1 VDPGRTEPPARI
13 IPKII
18 SGLDDIVPGS
28 LESISK
34 PYSTVFE
41 SIVPVS
47 RPEVAEMTKLYE
59 NYQRMAMIAY
69 ANEMADACI
78 PHGVGPFEVC
88 SAAATNH
95 SDMHRSHPA

>member
-1 VDPGRTEPPARI
+1 VDPGRTEPLARI

-34 PYSTVFE
+34 PYFAVFE

-59 NYQRMAMIAY
+59 RYQRMAMIAY

-78 PHGVGPFEVC
+78 PHGVDPFEVC
-88 SAAATNH
+88 SAAATK
-95 SDMHRSHPA
+95 PFG